1 MQIQVI
7 KRDSSLELFDA
18 SRITR
23 AVELAVAA
31 VNGHQCD
38 VENVTD
44 LVTREIH
51 ALCGHEHD
59 PKIGIETIQDLV
71 EQTLMQ
77 QGCYEVAKEY
87 IVYRS
92 KRAEEREEYREKLQ
106 KKFEK
111 SNLFVTKKDG
121 SKELFDIEKIHKLFD
136 RSCQ

>member
-1 MQIQVI
+1 MTAI
-7 KRDSSLELFDA
+7 
-18 SRITR
+18 
-23 AVELAVAA
+23 
-31 VNGHQCD
+31 NGHQCD

-44 LVTREIH
+44 IVSREIY
-51 ALCGHEHD
+51 LICGHD
-59 PKIGIETIQDLV
+59 NSKIGIEKIQDMV
-71 EQTLMQ
+71 EQALMQ

-111 SNLFVTKKDG
+111 SNLSVTKKDG